1 MSTGSGARVALEA
14 ERTGRADEDPR
25 GVATENLARGLR
37 PGLPKRP
44 ALEEDAW
51 EKIRREQEK
60 AAERELVRFAFYQV
74 DPAWRRLAPEVK
86 AAHRE
91 EFVELVREWGQ
102 KLMVYAYSLVGTRG
116 DCDFM
121 LWQATKNADHLH
133 RFAAAINRS
142 GLGAWLRM
150 PYSYFAM
157 TRRSIYLNRY
167 EEEYLRKYG
176 GSEVLEHAR
185 IAINPQGSKYLFV
198 YPFVKSRD
206 WYALPHEERQRMMD
220 EHIRVGHEWPDVK
233 LNTTYSYGLD
243 DQEFVVAFESDHPGR
258 FLDLLMALRLTEAS
272 RYTVR
277 DTPSFTCVA
286 MSIGDCLDAIG

>member
-1 MSTGSGARVALEA
+1 M
-14 ERTGRADEDPR
+14 
-25 GVATENLARGLR
+25 R

-51 EKIRREQEK
+51 EKIRQEQEK
-60 AAERELVRFAFYQV
+60 TLERELVRFAFYQV
-74 DPAWRRLAPEVK
+74 DPAWRRLDPEVK
-86 AAHRE
+86 AAHRR
-91 EFVELVREWGQ
+91 EFVELVREWG
-102 KLMVYAYSLVGTRG
+102 KKFMIYSYSLVGTRG
-116 DCDFM
+116 DADFM

-133 RFAAAINRS
+133 DFAAAVNRS

-176 GSEVLEHAR
+176 GAEVLDTAR
-185 IAINPQGSKYLFV
+185 IAINPQGSKFLFV
-198 YPFVKSRD
+198 YPFVKSRE

-243 DQEFVVAFESDHPGR
+243 DQEFVVAFEGDYLGR

-272 RYTVR
+272 QYTVR
-277 DTPSFTCVA
+277 DTPAFTCIA
-286 MSIGDCLDAIG
+286 KSIDECLEALG